1 MQSIFQ
7 EEVKVWRPPTPPRGA
22 AINADQTP
30 PSPKLSTISF
40 PKMSTVP
47 AYPFSFESV
56 DEESSSPKQTPAN
69 ATICL
74 SVSDNECSPPKMS
87 TNNSTFCLSTETEE
101 NIPSTMSTFEKIF
114 PESEPENVSI
124 SSAVDSFPIQT
135 LTMTTN
141 PMFSY
146 AQFLDIPQELSTG
159 LPMTRNANVDSTSSL
174 KSSFANESPNP
185 PSALN
190 ATMTLDTPSVG
201 SKLDSTNVLSK
212 GNADIEAR
220 RLTFLIPTVDEN
232 KESQKK
238 MVAPPIAMVSPMTS
252 HVVST
257 SQGAAGGVKAK
268 KSLKQA
274 FQMPF
279 ASTSNLRSMLDLK
292 PAAQKSRFVTFFLH
306 YLVLFNLVRLS

>member
-1 MQSIFQ
+1 
-7 EEVKVWRPPTPPRGA
+7 
-22 AINADQTP
+22 
-30 PSPKLSTISF
+30 
-40 PKMSTVP
+40 MSTVP
-47 AYPFSFESV
+47 AYPFTFESV

-87 TNNSTFCLSTETEE
+87 TNNATFCLSTETEENIPSTMLTNNSTFCLATETEE

-114 PESEPENVSI
+114 PELEAENVSI

-135 LTMTTN
+135 STMTTN
-141 PMFSY
+141 PTFSY

-174 KSSFANESPNP
+174 ESSFANESPNP
-185 PSALN
+185 PSTLD

-201 SKLDSTNVLSK
+201 SKLDSTIVQSK

-220 RLTFLIPTVDEN
+220 RLTFLIPTIDEN
-232 KESQKK
+232 KEIQKK

-268 KSLKQA
+268 KSLKKA

-292 PAAQKSRFVTFFLH
+292 PAAQKSRFVTFFFTIWF
-306 YLVLFNLVRLS
+306 YQIC